1 MEAHGWT
8 TVTTLDFD
16 GTVLN
21 VLSLDAVEIPD
32 SVWKS
37 AYSYD
42 FWGATECTL
51 LSGIA
56 GRPAAIRLS
65 MTSIGPS

>member
-42 FWGATECTL
+42 F
-51 LSGIA
+51 
-56 GRPAAIRLS
+56 
-65 MTSIGPS
+65 

>member
-1 MEAHGWT
+1 MEAHRWT

-42 FWGATECTL
+42 F
-51 LSGIA
+51 
-56 GRPAAIRLS
+56 
-65 MTSIGPS
+65 

>member
-8 TVTTLDFD
+8 TVTTLDFA

-32 SVWKS
+32 SIWKF

-42 FWGATECTL
+42 F
-51 LSGIA
+51 
-56 GRPAAIRLS
+56 
-65 MTSIGPS
+65 